1 MNGTLLVLRAI
12 GVEFAWRI
20 YTPILIVCAAIAIV
34 TIGISVW
41 LTTVSPWWW
50 ILAAAVFIG
59 VIIAGIILTIVGVVL
74 NIANPSQTVT
84 QKKAVKKFVDT
95 LQNLSEITQTPKV
108 VLLFRVVK
116 DIVSKS
122 ENGFVKET
130 ISHTLALRREFDQLR
145 NSFV

>member
-1 MNGTLLVLRAI
+1 MNGTLLVLRAV
-12 GVEFAWRI
+12 GVEFARRI
-20 YTPILIVCAAIAIV
+20 YTPILIVCAVIAVVLISV
-34 TIGISVW
+34 SVW
-41 LTTVSPWWW
+41 LTTMSAWWW

-59 VIIAGIILTIVGVVL
+59 VIIGGIILTIVGVVL
-74 NIANPSQTVT
+74 NFANPTQSAT

-95 LQNLSEITQTPKV
+95 LQSLSEITQTPKV
-108 VLLFRVVK
+108 VLLFRVVR

-130 ISHTLALRREFDQLR
+130 IGHTLALRKEFDQLR